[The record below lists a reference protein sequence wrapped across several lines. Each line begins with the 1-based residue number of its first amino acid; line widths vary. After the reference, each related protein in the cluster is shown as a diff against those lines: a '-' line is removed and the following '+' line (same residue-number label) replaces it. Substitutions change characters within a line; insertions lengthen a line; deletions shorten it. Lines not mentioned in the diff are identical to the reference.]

1 MLGSPGLPAIAGPTF
16 GSVPSLPA
24 IAGPSDII
32 DATSSITR
40 MPSAPMSDTAF
51 DLMPSFINMQEILI
65 DINMGIKQL
74 VELAVGEEK
83 DRDLAGR
90 NAQIASGD
98 TDAPPPPQGGSGT
111 GGNMLDSLKD
121 ALAGLG
127 DTGMGLLGITALIT
141 GFILFNSLADTLE
154 KALAPVLEFLGETL
168 IPNIKELNEIILSH
182 PGGYWTLL
190 GAVGLVTTLDEV
202 FGFRGSLNKLFVSIS
217 NFARTAFVDD
227 IDFRTKIGKTWA
239 GRINRAIYGTKTGK
253 GGLIPSI
260 TRFIRGVGAS
270 IRSSFNFTSASKAL
284 TTSAGTWKATI
295 NAGILGSKG
304 GPGGAGGKL
313 GIIGRVGEIFRSIGD
328 AIRGIFTSATATRG
342 LDAIKDITKTFGR
355 VMARIGRTV
364 TRTLGFIGKI
374 SGLTQFLKLGLGF
387 AKAIPIIGQIIMVVQ
402 GLFGFI
408 TGAIEGYKTGGIL
421 GAITGALTGL
431 YDALIGQ
438 FLNLIFDIIGWIF
451 KKLGLEG
458 LGNFFS
464 NLDFSFDG
472 IKNVVLNVVDG
483 IRFVF
488 HKVTSGLKRM
498 YNGIISGINFISKY
512 IGIELEP
519 FELTPFVPMTRPEEP
534 EPIEEPA
541 PEARE
546 IPNVEAMRANIKTVD
561 TEAFTFDA
569 TSGAGATA
577 GTVFAPVTQTG
588 GDTFNTSASV
598 SVPLQSTHSD
608 PTANLL
614 SQSLSTAPM
623 FR

>member
-1 MLGSPGLPAIAGPTF
+1 MALGSPGLPAIAGPSF
-16 GSVPSLPA
+16 GSVPNLPA
-24 IAGPSDII
+24 IAGPSDMI
-32 DATSSITR
+32 DASMSTSVV
-40 MPSAPMSDTAF
+40 PSSDMGAAPMSPMESVIEIFEEVRDG
-51 DLMPSFINMQEILI
+51 IN
-65 DINMGIKQL
+65 QL
-74 VELAVGEEK
+74 VEIAIGEEK

-98 TDAPPPPQGGSGT
+98 TDAPPPPQGGSG

-121 ALAGLG
+121 ALSGLG
-127 DTGMGLLGITALIT
+127 DTGMSLLGITALIA
-141 GFILFNSLADTLE
+141 GFLIFNALADTLSA
-154 KALAPVLEFLGETL
+154 ALAPILEFLGETL
-168 IPNIKELNEIILSH
+168 IPNIKELNDIILSH

-202 FGFRGSLNKLFVSIS
+202 FGFRGSINKLFTSIS
-217 NFARTAFVDD
+217 NFARTAFIDD

-239 GRINRAIYGTKTGK
+239 GKISRALYGTKSGT
-253 GGLIPSI
+253 GGLIPNI
-260 TRFIRGVGAS
+260 TKFISGVGAS
-270 IRSSFNFTSASKAL
+270 IRSSFASTSASKAL
-284 TTSAGTWKATI
+284 ATSAGTWQKTI
-295 NAGILGSKG
+295 NAGIMGSKG

-313 GIIGRVGEIFRSIGD
+313 GIIGRVGQIFSSIGES
-328 AIRGIFTSATATRG
+328 IRGIFSSATASKG
-342 LDAIKDITKTFGR
+342 LTAIKDITKTFGR

-364 TRTLGFIGKI
+364 TKSLGFIGKI

-387 AKAIPIIGQIIMVVQ
+387 AKAIPVIGQIIMVVQ
-402 GLFGFI
+402 GLFGFVM
-408 TGAIEGYKTGGIL
+408 GAIEGYKTGGIL

-464 NLDFSFDG
+464 NLDFTFDG
-472 IKNVVLNVVDG
+472 IKNIVLNVVDG

-498 YNGIISGINFISKY
+498 YNGIIKGINFISKY

-534 EPIEEPA
+534 EPIEEAA

-546 IPNVEAMRANIKTVD
+546 IPNVEAMRADIKPVD
-561 TEAFTFDA
+561 EAAFTMPD
-569 TSGAGATA
+569 TSAFAQTGGAP
-577 GTVFAPVTQTG
+577 VFAPVTQTG
-588 GDTFNTSASV
+588 GDTFNTNASV
-598 SVPLQSTHSD
+598 SMGMSSSHTD
-608 PTANLL
+608 ETARIL
-614 SQSLSTAPM
+614 SESVYN
-623 FR
+623 

>member
-1 MLGSPGLPAIAGPTF
+1 MRT
-16 GSVPSLPA
+16 
-24 IAGPSDII
+24 
-32 DATSSITR
+32 TNTR
-40 MPSAPMSDTAF
+40 TVF
-51 DLMPSFINMQEILI
+51 LSFRQ
-65 DINMGIKQL
+65 
-74 VELAVGEEK
+74 
-83 DRDLAGR
+83 
-90 NAQIASGD
+90 
-98 TDAPPPPQGGSGT
+98 
-111 GGNMLDSLKD
+111 
-121 ALAGLG
+121 
-127 DTGMGLLGITALIT
+127 
-141 GFILFNSLADTLE
+141 
-154 KALAPVLEFLGETL
+154 
-168 IPNIKELNEIILSH
+168 KE
-182 PGGYWTLL
+182 
-190 GAVGLVTTLDEV
+190 
-202 FGFRGSLNKLFVSIS
+202 
-217 NFARTAFVDD
+217 
-227 IDFRTKIGKTWA
+227 
-239 GRINRAIYGTKTGK
+239 
-253 GGLIPSI
+253 
-260 TRFIRGVGAS
+260 
-270 IRSSFNFTSASKAL
+270 
-284 TTSAGTWKATI
+284 
-295 NAGILGSKG
+295 
-304 GPGGAGGKL
+304 
-313 GIIGRVGEIFRSIGD
+313 
-328 AIRGIFTSATATRG
+328 SATKG
-342 LDAIKDITKTFGR
+342 LTAIKDITKTFGR

-364 TRTLGFIGKI
+364 TKTLGFIGKI

-387 AKAIPIIGQIIMVVQ
+387 AKAIPVIGQIIMVVQ
-402 GLFGFI
+402 GLFGFVM
-408 TGAIEGYKTGGIL
+408 GAIEGYKTGGIL

-464 NLDFSFDG
+464 NLDFTFDG

-614 SQSLSTAPM
+614 SQSISTAPM

>member
-1 MLGSPGLPAIAGPTF
+1 MLGSPG
-16 GSVPSLPA
+16 LPA

-40 MPSAPMSDTAF
+40 MPSEAPMGGA
-51 DLMPSFINMQEILI
+51 DLFMSAFINMQEILI
-65 DINMGIKQL
+65 SVRDGVNQL
-74 VELAVGEEK
+74 VALAVDEGK

-121 ALAGLG
+121 ALSGLG

-141 GFILFNSLADTLE
+141 GFLIFNALADTLAT
-154 KALAPVLEFLGETL
+154 ALAPVLEFLGEVL
-168 IPNIKELNEIILSH
+168 IPNIKELNDIIMSH
-182 PGGYWTLL
+182 PGGYFTLL
-190 GAVGLVTTLDEV
+190 GAIGLIATLDEV
-202 FGFRGSLNKLFVSIS
+202 FGIKGSLNKLFTRIS
-217 NFARTAFVDD
+217 SFARTAFIDD

-239 GRINRAIYGTKTGK
+239 GRISRAIYGTKSGR
-253 GGLIPSI
+253 GGLIPAI
-260 TRFIRGVGAS
+260 NRFFSGLGRS
-270 IRSSFNFTSASKAL
+270 IRATFFPEEALKLLKTSAAGWARAVTRPITAL
-284 TTSAGTWKATI
+284 G
-295 NAGILGSKG
+295 GPKG
-304 GPGGAGGKL
+304 GGGVIA
-313 GIIGRVGEIFRSIGD
+313 RVGGVFRSIGS
-328 AIRGIFTSATATRG
+328 AIRGIFTATTATKALSTIRG
-342 LDAIKDITKTFGR
+342 ITSSFGR
-355 VMARIGRTV
+355 TMTRIGSTV
-364 TRTLGFIGKI
+364 TKTLGFISKI
-374 SGLTQFLKLGLGF
+374 SGLSAFLKLGLGF
-387 AKAIPIIGQIIMVVQ
+387 ARAIPIIGQIIMVVQ

-546 IPNVEAMRANIKTVD
+546 IPNVEAMRANIKPVPED
-561 TEAFTFDA
+561 AFTLDA
-569 TSGAGATA
+569 GLANAGVNQ

-588 GDTFNTSASV
+588 GDVFNTNASV
-598 SVPLQSTHSD
+598 SVPLASSHTD
-608 PTANLL
+608 ETARIL
-614 SQSLSTAPM
+614 SESVYN
-623 FR
+623 